1 MSLCHLAIVLVKFK
15 RKILWKLHKNRNF
28 FLVFIDIFFEIHY
41 DKEQKIIFA
50 LNYFW
55 GIGGIIFM
63 KKHYEALE
71 MSVVLFDNEDIVTTS
86 SVTDLFT
93 GDKNDNDVAWDIL
106 NK

>member
-1 MSLCHLAIVLVKFK
+1 
-15 RKILWKLHKNRNF
+15 
-28 FLVFIDIFFEIHY
+28 
-41 DKEQKIIFA
+41 
-50 LNYFW
+50 
-55 GIGGIIFM
+55 M